1 MATMTGLNH
10 VLTGSAIALAVQQP
24 LLAAPLAFLSHFLLD
39 VTPHFGG
46 TPVYEFGKHWL
57 FPYIMFADGIIS
69 LAAVGFICTL
79 APGQTTAIL
88 LCALCA
94 MLPDVLLF
102 TYYANGRPNTWF
114 HRFHLGIQWF
124 ERPPGL
130 LVEAS
135 YAIFITTVITAL
147 LWK

>member
-1 MATMTGLNH
+1 MTGLNH
-10 VLTGSAIALAVQQP
+10 ALTGTAIALAVQQP

-46 TPVYEFGKHWL
+46 TPVYEFGHKR
-57 FPYIMFADGIIS
+57 FPYIIAADGAATV
-69 LAAVGFICTL
+69 AAVALVCIL
-79 APGQTTAIL
+79 APASVALIV

-102 TYYANGRPNTWF
+102 AYYTQGKPNTWF
-114 HRFHLGIQWF
+114 HRIHLGMQWF

-130 LVEAS
+130 LVEAA
-135 YAIFITTVITAL
+135 YAILISTIIAAL
-147 LWK
+147 LWR

>member
-1 MATMTGLNH
+1 M
-10 VLTGSAIALAVQQP
+10 LTGSAIALAVQQP
-24 LLAAPLAFLSHFLLD
+24 LLAAPLAFLSHFVLD

-46 TPVYEFGKHWL
+46 TPMYEYGKHWL
-57 FPYIMFADGIIS
+57 FPYIMVADGIVSAAAAFFICS
-69 LAAVGFICTL
+69 LAPTL
-79 APGQTTAIL
+79 TSVIL
-88 LCALCA
+88 LCVLCA
-94 MLPDVLLF
+94 ILPDVILF

-135 YAIFITTVITAL
+135 YAVFISTVITTL
-147 LWK
+147 LWR

>member
-1 MATMTGLNH
+1 MTGLNH
-10 VLTGSAIALAVQQP
+10 VLTGSAIALAAKQP

-46 TPVYEFGKHWL
+46 TPMYEFGKHRA
-57 FPYIMFADGIIS
+57 FAFIMAAD
-69 LAAVGFICTL
+69 AAVSMAAAMAICAVAPDL
-79 APGQTTAIL
+79 ANVVL

-94 MLPDVLLF
+94 ILPDILLF
-102 TYYANGRPNTWF
+102 AYYTQGRPNTWF

-135 YAIFITTVITAL
+135 YAVFISTVIVAL
-147 LWK
+147 LWR

>member
-1 MATMTGLNH
+1 MTGLNH
-10 VLTGSAIALAVQQP
+10 VLTGSAIALMVRQP
-24 LLAAPLAFLSHFLLD
+24 LLAAPLAFLSHFVLD
-39 VTPHFGG
+39 ATPHFGG
-46 TPVYEFGKHWL
+46 TPVYEFGQHRL

-69 LAAVGFICTL
+69 ISAVLFICNQAPEL
-79 APGQTTAIL
+79 ANVIL
-88 LCALCA
+88 LSSLCA
-94 MLPDVLLF
+94 MIPDVLLF

-135 YAIFITTVITAL
+135 YAVFISTVIAAL
-147 LWK
+147 LWR

>member
-1 MATMTGLNH
+1 MTGLNH
-10 VLTGSAIALAVQQP
+10 VLTGSAIALIVRQP

-46 TPVYEFGKHWL
+46 TPIYEYGKHWA
-57 FPYIMFADGIIS
+57 FPYIMAADGLVSAGAVALICS
-69 LAAVGFICTL
+69 LAPNMAALICL
-79 APGQTTAIL
+79 CV
-88 LCALCA
+88 LCAI
-94 MLPDVLLF
+94 LPDVLLF

-114 HRFHLGIQWF
+114 HRTHLGIQWF

-135 YAIFITTVITAL
+135 YAVFITTVITAL
-147 LWK
+147 LWR